1 MQLFDTHAHYND
13 EKFDIDRENVIEQ
26 IYNSGV
32 TKLVNAGYSLE
43 SSKRALEI
51 AKKYEWMYVIFGI
64 SPNDIPNSRKK
75 IDEQVLK
82 LKEMIKNEATEEQ
95 KIVKDVDNEHKNDKK
110 MANKKRKIVA
120 IGEIGLDYYWN
131 KENKDLQ
138 KYAFIKQIELA
149 NELELPIVIHTRD
162 AVYDTLEILKG
173 DISPIKKGIFHCC
186 PLNKELVKEAVKLGF
201 YISFAGP
208 VTFKNSKNAD
218 EVINLVPLD
227 KILIETDSPYL
238 SPEPNRGKRND
249 SRNIRFIAEKIANA
263 AEETNLTYTQGF
275 IICYVESDF
284 AKNAYNQRGKA
295 YGLCQITQPCL
306 SEYNWHNGTN
316 YTLDQIIDP
325 DLNLKIGFWYYH
337 RLLTHYKKYTEYGI
351 HDFKDAYIAYNLGVT
366 AFKNVS
372 ESGRISLRN
381 GIYPC
386 SIYGAKKGSYY
397 NPSLRY
403 DKIISAI

>member
-1 MQLFDTHAHYND
+1 MKSVLKLEIACVLIWTCVVGLFILFGVRAKSNKKAVETSQVSQITENNNSINVVNGDNNTFIITEKASSLSEKEFIISYWAAKIVTIRAVEYND
-13 EKFDIDRENVIEQ
+13 ESFTFED
-26 IYNSGV
+26 
-32 TKLVNAGYSLE
+32 
-43 SSKRALEI
+43 
-51 AKKYEWMYVIFGI
+51 
-64 SPNDIPNSRKK
+64 
-75 IDEQVLK
+75 
-82 LKEMIKNEATEEQ
+82 
-95 KIVKDVDNEHKNDKK
+95 
-110 MANKKRKIVA
+110 
-120 IGEIGLDYYWN
+120 GLF
-131 KENKDLQ
+131 L
-138 KYAFIKQIELA
+138 
-149 NELELPIVIHTRD
+149 
-162 AVYDTLEILKG
+162 
-173 DISPIKKGIFHCC
+173 
-186 PLNKELVKEAVKLGF
+186 
-201 YISFAGP
+201 
-208 VTFKNSKNAD
+208 
-218 EVINLVPLD
+218 
-227 KILIETDSPYL
+227 
-238 SPEPNRGKRND
+238 
-249 SRNIRFIAEKIANA
+249 AEKIANA
-263 AEETNLTYTQGF
+263 AEEASLTYTQGF
-275 IICYVESDF
+275 VICYVESDF

-366 AFKNVS
+366 AFKNVG